1 MADNKGGKKPNPDQW
16 RRGTRMVRGGL
27 ERSPFDET
35 SEGLFLTSGYVYGT
49 AEEAEQAFTG
59 EKKRYMYSRYAN
71 PTVTMFEKRLAL
83 LEGADTCVSTS
94 SGMGAVFAAL
104 ASQLQAG
111 DRVVASRALFGSCL
125 YIIDEQL
132 PKFGIETELVDGTD
146 LEQWKHA
153 LLKKTQCVF
162 LETPSNPCLEI
173 IDIRAV
179 SDLAHEA
186 GARVIV
192 DNVFATP
199 VLQHPLELG
208 ADIVMY
214 SATKHIDGQGRT
226 MGGAIL
232 TSDAEFIEES
242 LTPFIRHTGPTLSP
256 FNAWVLLK
264 GLETLD
270 LRVRRHSEN
279 ARAVAEFLSGR
290 KGVSKVLYPGLES
303 HPQHDLAMAQ
313 MSDGGTMVSFEVAGG
328 KEAAFKVLN
337 AFGLIDI
344 SNNLGDA
351 KSLSTHPA
359 TTTHQRLSPDER
371 KAIGITDG
379 LIRLSVGLEDADDL
393 MEDLDQALAAAG
405 G

>member
-1 MADNKGGKKPNPDQW
+1 MADNKGGKTSDPAQW
-16 RRGTRMVRGGL
+16 RRETQMVRGGL
-27 ERSPFDET
+27 ERSAFSET
-35 SEGLFLTSGYVYGT
+35 SEGLFLTSGYVYCS

-59 EKKRYMYSRYAN
+59 EKQRYMYSRYAN

-83 LEGADTCVSTS
+83 LEGADICVATS
-94 SGMGAVFAAL
+94 SGMAAVFASM
-104 ASQLQAG
+104 ASQLLAG

-132 PKFGIETELVDGTD
+132 PKFGIETVLVDGAD
-146 LEQWKHA
+146 LEQWKQA
-153 LLKKTQCVF
+153 LSQKTQCVF
-162 LETPSNPCLEI
+162 LETPTNPCLEI

-179 SDLAHEA
+179 CDLAHEA

-232 TSDAEFIEES
+232 TNDMDFFENS
-242 LTPFIRHTGPTLSP
+242 LTPFFRHTGPTLSP
-256 FNAWVLLK
+256 FNAWVMLK

-270 LRVRRHSEN
+270 LRVQRSCDN
-279 ARAVAEFLSGR
+279 ALAVAEFLSGC
-290 KGVSKVLYPGLES
+290 KGINKVLYPGLDS
-303 HPQHDLAMAQ
+303 HPQHELAMAQ
-313 MSDGGTMVSFEVAGG
+313 MSAGGTLVSFEVDGG

-351 KSLSTHPA
+351 KSLCTHPA
-359 TTTHQRLSPDER
+359 TTTHHRLSPEER
-371 KAIGITDG
+371 HAINITDG
-379 LIRLSVGLEDADDL
+379 LVRLSVGLENVDDL
-393 MEDLDQALAAAG
+393 KEDLDQALGKAKA
-405 G
+405 